1 MKRKRSIL
9 LVKPH
14 SDESD
19 EEIEDKNEKEQ
30 QVEEDEEEMES
41 GEVNGVKPLEEKKQK
56 KRKPGIIY
64 ISSIPKHM
72 NVALIREYLAPF
84 GDLGRVFLQPDK
96 KFREYF
102 SFKIRPSCVRL
113 SPFRTVTRKK
123 KLHSQKQLAI
133 HFTEGWVEFLSKR
146 KAKFAAQQLN
156 NQPITTKKNSRFC
169 DVLWSLKYLP
179 RFKWVHLSERLT
191 YEKQMYKQ
199 KLQAEISQARKEANF
214 FQANLDKS
222 EKVKKINKKK
232 VREEKKLSNKAN

>member
-1 MKRKRSIL
+1 MKKKRSIL
-9 LVKPH
+9 LVKPQ

-19 EEIEDKNEKEQ
+19 ASEEQLENGNNENGEEEKED
-30 QVEEDEEEMES
+30 VEMENEQSAEEETNNEP
-41 GEVNGVKPLEEKKQK
+41 EVVKKEK

-64 ISSIPKHM
+64 ISSIPKYM
-72 NVALIREYLAPF
+72 NVTLLREHLEPF

-96 KFREYF
+96 KFQY
-102 SFKIRPSCVRL
+102 
-113 SPFRTVTRKK
+113 RKK
-123 KLHSQKQLAI
+123 KANSTKNLAI

-146 KAKFAAQQLN
+146 RAKFAAENLN
-156 NQPITTKKNSRFC
+156 NKPISTKKNSRFC
-169 DVLWSLKYLP
+169 DILWSMKYLP

-222 EKVKKINKKK
+222 EHVKKVNKKK
-232 VREEKKLSNKAN
+232 AKEERKKNKVTE